1 MFTGNQLLV
10 NLTNN
15 YPCIHTAPSQG
26 PLPKTVLITYQE
38 INLIKLFFLNKNI
51 DIDKVTLTP
60 SLFHRSVRHSI

>member
-15 YPCIHTAPSQG
+15 YPSIPTAPSQA

-38 INLIKLFFLNKNI
+38 INLIKIFF
-51 DIDKVTLTP
+51 
-60 SLFHRSVRHSI
+60 FE